1 MGININTDI
10 NSNMVKLR
18 KAVDGSYFI
27 VVRRALIESQAWRE
41 SDEMALLAV
50 GSSDV
55 IPKQGDYL
63 LRKVGNG
70 T

>member
-1 MGININTDI
+1 
-10 NSNMVKLR
+10 MVKLR

-27 VVRRALIESQAWRE
+27 VIRRALVESQAWRE

-50 GSSDV
+50 GSVDV

-70 T
+70 I

>member
-1 MGININTDI
+1 
-10 NSNMVKLR
+10 MVKLR
-18 KAVDGSYFI
+18 RAVDGSYFI
-27 VVRRALIESQAWRE
+27 VIRRALVESQAWKE

-50 GSSDV
+50 GSTDV

-70 T
+70 G

>member
-1 MGININTDI
+1 
-10 NSNMVKLR
+10 MVKLR

-27 VVRRALIESQAWRE
+27 VIRRALVESQAWKE

-50 GSSDV
+50 GSTDV

-63 LRKVGNG
+63 LRKIGNG
-70 T
+70 N

>member
-1 MGININTDI
+1 MSINININI

-18 KAVDGSYFI
+18 KAVDGSFFI
-27 VVRRALIESQAWRE
+27 VIRRALVESQAWRE
-41 SDEMALLAV
+41 RDEMALLAV

-70 T
+70 N